1 MHEGKAEENLSNA
14 AAKNVG
20 HEAATPQ
27 ARETRSIFAAVQVA
41 ASKLSCKTP
50 SPLLKEASWL
60 PKHFWL

>member
-27 ARETRSIFAAVQVA
+27 ARETRSIFATVKVA
-41 ASKLSCKTP
+41 ASKLSC
-50 SPLLKEASWL
+50 
-60 PKHFWL
+60 